1 MNPSLNF
8 SIDPASFTTTHP
20 VSGELAT
27 RLARLCQTLRALYTG
42 QPADLSTVAQDFAS
56 LAQWIRQPKSGAA
69 PEALEWSAQI
79 LSFPGGAGGQAVFR
93 DAQQALTLTLDGSSQ
108 PIFGLWQSLLP
119 GDEALAF
126 SFQLEN
132 QALVLDDGKRQSRH
146 ALPGAAGLLGWGSL
160 SAFTGQLMNLFSRD
174 SEAAPAQAPVVPVQ
188 EFVPIEEPVGVACPS
203 CGTSLSPDARFCKK
217 CGAAVGAP
225 AAAAPLPSPVQT
237 LPVLPLPTA
246 PVISDLER
254 TPKIPVNPA
263 KPQAPTAPL
272 LSENAMSK
280 PAPVQ
285 RPVVIDPKTWKCAC
299 GSLNTGQFCPK
310 CGSEKPD
317 PVDEQ
322 KGQPAQPAF
331 CRHCGGAL
339 SVGTRFCRNCG
350 TKVQG

>member
-27 RLARLCQTLRALYTG
+27 RLARMCQTLRALYTG

-69 PEALEWSAQI
+69 PEALEWSAEI

-93 DAQQALTLTLDGSSQ
+93 DAQQGLTLTLDGSSQ

-174 SEAAPAQAPVVPVQ
+174 SEAAPAQAPVEPVQ
-188 EFVPIEEPVGVACPS
+188 DFVPIEEPVGGACPS

-225 AAAAPLPSPVQT
+225 AAAAPLPSPVQ
-237 LPVLPLPTA
+237 
-246 PVISDLER
+246 
-254 TPKIPVNPA
+254 
-263 KPQAPTAPL
+263 PL

-285 RPVVIDPKTWKCAC
+285 RRVVIDPKTWKCAC

-310 CGSEKPD
+310 CDSEKPD

-322 KGQPAQPAF
+322 KRAPDQPAF
-331 CRHCGGAL
+331 CRQCGKVL
-339 SVGTRFCRNCG
+339 SKGVRFCRYCG
-350 TKVQG
+350 TEVRG